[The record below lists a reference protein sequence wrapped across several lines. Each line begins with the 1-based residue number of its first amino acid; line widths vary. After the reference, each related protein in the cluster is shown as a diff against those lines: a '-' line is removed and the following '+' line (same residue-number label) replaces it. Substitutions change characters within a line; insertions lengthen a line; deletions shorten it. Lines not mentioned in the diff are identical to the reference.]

1 MLYNTLMKSEFKP
14 MQTVAYLQGDN
25 LVPVRILGVHENGYK
40 VQFILSG
47 DTLDVAE
54 SDLINILK
62 TIHTH
67 GWN

>member
-1 MLYNTLMKSEFKP
+1 

-67 GWN
+67 G